1 MRKHVV
7 LGMVALGTAI
17 ATSASESTP
26 YDLIRPVYPLKWD
39 NDAFDKFEL
48 ANTEN
53 TGLLPKEKKPES
65 YKANAFIPDSLDQAY
80 YDALNTHISPI
91 RVNQA
96 GYLTSDTERQFY
108 YIGEATKFEIVDADG
123 NSLSPAVTGDLTSKT
138 TEVSSDWTIKAQT
151 NALTLSRDRYTVSFA
166 GSTGVLKAGKIPQSV
181 PTDKR
186 LRIKIGDEISST
198 FIVSDKVYSMVRDAS
213 LKFFGIQRSGESE
226 SWFHDKSHTKDGS
239 GKFTYDDEEVS
250 EFTPQEGA
258 LQGGWYDCGDHLKE
272 SMTMSYAFMS
282 LAIMA
287 ATNESKD
294 KDHYAYNQ
302 SETVN
307 TDGIPD
313 ILREAKHGADFF
325 IRSYNFANGII
336 DNMVVSVGNFGADH
350 GYWGKPEEQD
360 TLSAIRRGNASE
372 RDLRLGELGSNIS
385 GIIAA
390 GLAIMGK
397 QYAVYDK
404 AYAETCLKIAEE
416 MYDFA
421 RSLAQGK
428 SSYGDG
434 KLFKYNKRAA
444 SWATP
449 AYNGNNEFYDDLAL
463 ASVALLYATGKTV
476 YADDALRSK
485 DLVNGQTFGDGA
497 GFFEGGWFATND
509 KGFFKNAK
517 NTSWA
522 NSYAFATYALY
533 KLILAD
539 KTKATTEYGLS
550 ETEWLNAIEDCITDM
565 IANLGDI
572 SQDDG
577 TASISLLSDAIAWK
591 QGIVKYDANWFN
603 MQTDLAWQYN
613 AYQAGNI
620 FEVLAYADVAADLEK
635 KNLTLPN
642 LGAVSWKSGE
652 MWQLGINQLN
662 YMLGVNPWDISFV
675 YGVGDKNDAHPFHR
689 ASNPEGRNMENTKDY
704 KYRVP
709 VGALYGG
716 TAPQAK
722 SAIIP
727 QNTSVED
734 YHISEACL
742 AGSATLMAAT
752 TIVSSP
758 AEEGSGPTVGIKKT
772 TKPLKSATIDQ
783 NTVSLMIHA
792 PGNGQKRVQVF
803 DLLGNTVYKAN
814 FNSENINVPFSAMRH
829 KGALQ
834 VRVFNG
840 GKVAAAK
847 TIILK

>member
-1 MRKHVV
+1 
-7 LGMVALGTAI
+7 
-17 ATSASESTP
+17 
-26 YDLIRPVYPLKWD
+26 
-39 NDAFDKFEL
+39 
-48 ANTEN
+48 
-53 TGLLPKEKKPES
+53 
-65 YKANAFIPDSLDQAY
+65 
-80 YDALNTHISPI
+80 
-91 RVNQA
+91 
-96 GYLTSDTERQFY
+96 
-108 YIGEATKFEIVDADG
+108 
-123 NSLSPAVTGDLTSKT
+123 
-138 TEVSSDWTIKAQT
+138 
-151 NALTLSRDRYTVSFA
+151 
-166 GSTGVLKAGKIPQSV
+166 
-181 PTDKR
+181 
-186 LRIKIGDEISST
+186 
-198 FIVSDKVYSMVRDAS
+198 
-213 LKFFGIQRSGESE
+213 
-226 SWFHDKSHTKDGS
+226 
-239 GKFTYDDEEVS
+239 
-250 EFTPQEGA
+250 
-258 LQGGWYDCGDHLKE
+258 
-272 SMTMSYAFMS
+272 
-282 LAIMA
+282 
-287 ATNESKD
+287 
-294 KDHYAYNQ
+294 
-302 SETVN
+302 
-307 TDGIPD
+307 
-313 ILREAKHGADFF
+313 
-325 IRSYNFANGII
+325 
-336 DNMVVSVGNFGADH
+336 MVVSVGNFGADH

-385 GIIAA
+385 GMIAA

-421 RSLAQGK
+421 KSLAQGK

-463 ASVALLYATGKTV
+463 ASVALLYATGKYATGKTV

-550 ETEWLNAIEDCITDM
+550 ETEWLNAIEDCIADM
-565 IANLGDI
+565 IANLGDV

-591 QGIVKYDANWFN
+591 QGVVKYDANWFN

-613 AYQAGNI
+613 AYQASNI

-642 LGAVSWKSGE
+642 LGAVSWKSSE

-734 YHISEACL
+734 YYISEACL